1 MLVTSVR
8 AFPASYKAIE
18 DSLRA
23 ELERAQSPADS
34 LPILG
39 NLYDLLPRS
48 ESTRLGKLLYQTAC
62 RAQDPVTAF
71 DILRNQANRYMS
83 DDSMLNVLKTRALE
97 WPSSEDREE
106 TLTFIRMMDNMRRG
120 KYGDSEDRSDF
131 LASLLEEMSSDHS
144 EDLFKRIEIL
154 HGMCMLLSK
163 GTNSELLSVYMDSL
177 GTLVNKLPANAYS
190 IRNAYNVHAASAYT
204 GLDAEKA
211 LAADRRLLSD
221 VNRLRRYYQDKG
233 RVFRSYGPTYY
244 TIYSRMLASF
254 EHLTPYEVEDYYAKA
269 KAYIETDP
277 AIKATYERTPT
288 PDIYYALYKHDWRKA
303 ASLIQSTV
311 IPPNRSRI
319 MLRYLM
325 QCADSLGDNEL
336 LLDASTR
343 YANVLEEELHE
354 RARGLYRELQVAYA
368 VYDMRHHFGRIEKER
383 SEGIAAM
390 QRCIIIISGIALVAL
405 IILVILLLG
414 KSRKNRD
421 LAASL
426 AASNEQL
433 RAESESLRLS
443 REESVRARAQAEKAN
458 NLKSDF
464 IKNMS
469 YEVKVPLQAITE
481 YSRLIADCAGAT
493 GTKHISRFADM
504 LELNAE
510 LLSTIVNDVL
520 RLSEIESSPMPVHPQ
535 VVNLQTLCSATV
547 EAMRHRVAHGVDLR
561 LDTSAGRVDLFTDPA
576 RVQQILNNLLT
587 NSAKFTSKGSITL
600 GYSEEP
606 DGSAV
611 KFWVCD
617 TGIGINPE
625 NREKIFDRFVKLDR
639 DSQGA
644 GLGLTISRLIARRLG
659 GDLILDTTYKGPG
672 SRFVLTFPKN

>member
-1 MLVTSVR
+1 M
-8 AFPASYKAIE
+8 
-18 DSLRA
+18 
-23 ELERAQSPADS
+23 
-34 LPILG
+34 
-39 NLYDLLPRS
+39 
-48 ESTRLGKLLYQTAC
+48 
-62 RAQDPVTAF
+62 
-71 DILRNQANRYMS
+71 
-83 DDSMLNVLKTRALE
+83 
-97 WPSSEDREE
+97 
-106 TLTFIRMMDNMRRG
+106 
-120 KYGDSEDRSDF
+120 
-131 LASLLEEMSSDHS
+131 
-144 EDLFKRIEIL
+144 
-154 HGMCMLLSK
+154 
-163 GTNSELLSVYMDSL
+163 
-177 GTLVNKLPANAYS
+177 
-190 IRNAYNVHAASAYT
+190 
-204 GLDAEKA
+204 
-211 LAADRRLLSD
+211 
-221 VNRLRRYYQDKG
+221 
-233 RVFRSYGPTYY
+233 
-244 TIYSRMLASF
+244 
-254 EHLTPYEVEDYYAKA
+254 
-269 KAYIETDP
+269 
-277 AIKATYERTPT
+277 
-288 PDIYYALYKHDWRKA
+288 
-303 ASLIQSTV
+303 
-311 IPPNRSRI
+311 
-319 MLRYLM
+319 
-325 QCADSLGDNEL
+325 
-336 LLDASTR
+336 
-343 YANVLEEELHE
+343 
-354 RARGLYRELQVAYA
+354 
-368 VYDMRHHFGRIEKER
+368 
-383 SEGIAAM
+383 
-390 QRCIIIISGIALVAL
+390 
-405 IILVILLLG
+405 ILLLG

-672 SRFVLTFPKN
+672 SRFVLTLPKN